1 MAINCCHK
9 CVPPERHPGCHDKC
23 PVYQEAK
30 AKHDALKAADDK
42 RKQIKGSLIHQRNDL
57 YFKAMKKR
65 RK

>member
-1 MAINCCHK
+1 MAITCCHG
-9 CVPPERHPGCHDKC
+9 CMAPERYPGCHDKC
-23 PVYQEAK
+23 PKYLEAK